1 MYISNSDNLPYAF
14 CEQIGK
20 EIRDISD
27 EIPFEIPDSWCW
39 CRFNDLYSLSNGT
52 ASRGVK
58 DGQDCAVL
66 RLADL
71 SNGIIDS
78 NNKR

>member
-27 EIPFEIPDSWCW
+27 EIPFEIPESWEW
-39 CRFNDLYSLSNGT
+39 VRIEYLAKSSGTESFADGPFGSNLKKEHQIVT
-52 ASRGVK
+52 PEV
-58 DGQDCAVL
+58 
-66 RLADL
+66 
-71 SNGIIDS
+71 
-78 NNKR
+78 